1 MSERNRAR
9 VPGPRWTRAVWLAL
23 GLVSSAAC
31 LGYDAG
37 IEIAV
42 ELRVAPPTARVPM
55 GEGFATLSDARLR
68 MSAVELVA
76 CDDDVEVIEGVTTA
90 LTWLRRGWSSRA
102 LAHVTDVSGAVRAID
117 ARHASGTLEG
127 WTLRPMP
134 GHYCALRVHLEPS
147 EDAPSFAL
155 AGEADTPFATVL
167 DAPLDVDL
175 PIELVLEA
183 PEDERTIVID
193 VDPACWLAGGPPS
206 HAELGERLAACL

>member
-1 MSERNRAR
+1 MSEPQPRTAR
-9 VPGPRWTRAVWLAL
+9 STRTVWLAL

-68 MSAVELVA
+68 VSAVELLPCEDA
-76 CDDDVEVIEGVTTA
+76 PAE
-90 LTWLRRGWSSRA
+90 LTSLRAAWSSRA
-102 LAHVTDVSGAVRAID
+102 LAHVPDVSGSARTID

-127 WTLRPMP
+127 WRLRPMP
-134 GHYCALRVHLEPS
+134 GRYCALRVHLEPS
-147 EDAPSFAL
+147 EDEPSFAL
-155 AGEADTPFATVL
+155 VGEGDAPFATVL

-175 PIELVLEA
+175 PMELVLDA
-183 PEDERTIVID
+183 PEDGRTIAID

-206 HAELGERLAACL
+206 HAELAERLASCL

>member
-1 MSERNRAR
+1 
-9 VPGPRWTRAVWLAL
+9 VWFAL
-23 GLVSSAAC
+23 GLVGSAAC

-37 IEIAV
+37 IEVVV

-68 MSAVELVA
+68 MSVVELVV
-76 CDDDVEVIEGVTTA
+76 CDDVPEGSAGAVMAA
-90 LTWLRRGWSSRA
+90 LTSVRRAWSSRA
-102 LAHVTDVSGAVRAID
+102 LAHVTDVSGSARTID
-117 ARHASGTLEG
+117 ALHTSGTLEG
-127 WTLRPMP
+127 WMLRPMP
-134 GHYCALRVHLEPS
+134 GRYCALRVHLEPS

-155 AGEADTPFATVL
+155 VGEADVPFATVL

-183 PEDERTIVID
+183 PEDGRTITLD

-206 HAELGERLAACL
+206 HAELAERLASCL

>member
-1 MSERNRAR
+1 MSERNR

-31 LGYDAG
+31 LGYDTG

-68 MSAVELVA
+68 MSAVELVV
-76 CDDDVEVIEGVTTA
+76 CDDVPEGSAGAVMAA
-90 LTWLRRGWSSRA
+90 LTSVRRAWSSRA
-102 LAHVTDVSGAVRAID
+102 LAHVTDVSGSARTID

-147 EDAPSFAL
+147 EDDPSFAL
-155 AGEADTPFATVL
+155 VGEADAPFATVL

-175 PIELVLEA
+175 PMELVLEA
-183 PEDERTIVID
+183 PDDGRTIAID
-193 VDPACWLAGGPPS
+193 VDPACWLAGGPPN
-206 HAELGERLAACL
+206 HAELAERLASCL

>member
-1 MSERNRAR
+1 MSEPQPRTAR
-9 VPGPRWTRAVWLAL
+9 STRTVWLAL

-68 MSAVELVA
+68 MSAVELLSCEDA
-76 CDDDVEVIEGVTTA
+76 PGV
-90 LTWLRRGWSSRA
+90 LTSLRGAWSSRA
-102 LAHVTDVSGAVRAID
+102 LAHVTDVSGSARTID

-134 GHYCALRVHLEPS
+134 GRYCALRVHLEPS
-147 EDAPSFAL
+147 EDDPSFAL
-155 AGEADTPFATVL
+155 VGEADAPFATVL

-175 PIELVLEA
+175 PMELVLDA
-183 PEDERTIVID
+183 PEDGRTIALD

-206 HAELGERLAACL
+206 HAELAERLASCL